1 MGIMDKVT
9 ALLPARGEQQQQRHQ
24 LERRPAHTQALAL
37 KDDFDRWLQRFF
49 DEPWGYAIDYPV
61 PLPEVRDTEREFIVS
76 VEVPGFD
83 PKDLDLSITPEGLII
98 RAERRG
104 GNEQRRL
111 IQTVA
116 LPDGLDIDKAEARVD
131 RGVLTVRFPRTA
143 PASTARRI
151 PIRTR

>member
-1 MGIMDKVT
+1 MGIMEKVT
-9 ALLPARGEQQQQRHQ
+9 ALLPARGEQQRHQ

-49 DEPWGYAIDYPV
+49 EEPWGYAIDYPGL
-61 PLPEVRDTEREFIVS
+61 PLPEVRDTDRELVVS

-83 PKDLDLSITPEGLII
+83 PQDLDLNITPEGLII
-98 RAERRG
+98 KAQRREGNEERR
-104 GNEQRRL
+104 L
-111 IQTVA
+111 VQTVT
-116 LPDGLDIDKAEARVD
+116 LPDGLDLDKAEARVE

-151 PIRTR
+151 PIRTS